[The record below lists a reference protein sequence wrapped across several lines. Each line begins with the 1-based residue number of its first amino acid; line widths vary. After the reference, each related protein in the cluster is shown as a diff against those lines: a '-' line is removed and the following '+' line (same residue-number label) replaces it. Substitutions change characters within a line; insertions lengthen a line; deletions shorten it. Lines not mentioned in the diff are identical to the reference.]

1 MFVNKLYSHILRA
14 YILKGKRSF
23 NVISST
29 FYFHVKAKIMAD
41 FQICISVPLKP
52 FADANFSKFHTLHL
66 HVVRGAVVAELSA
79 QFYVFSSQMS
89 PQSSS
94 P

>member
-1 MFVNKLYSHILRA
+1 
-14 YILKGKRSF
+14 
-23 NVISST
+23 
-29 FYFHVKAKIMAD
+29 MAD

-66 HVVRGAVVAELSA
+66 HVVRGAVIAELSA
-79 QFYVFSSQMS
+79 QFDVFSSQMS